1 MNKNDS
7 YDIVVEDFDNAMQ
20 VVEDNKLKYGFG
32 YTACLVANAL
42 SIALLTSYDGK
53 ALVDAYAASQ
63 LSFQNNSSSFIGAGV
78 GLIGVG
84 ATIVGLVSSYRN
96 YKETH
101 EVGVALK
108 KAFK

>member
-7 YDIVVEDFDNAMQ
+7 YDIVVENFDNAMQ
-20 VVEDNKLKYGFG
+20 DVEDDKLKYGLG
-32 YTACLVANAL
+32 YTASLVANAFSL
-42 SIALLTSYDGK
+42 ALLTYNGK